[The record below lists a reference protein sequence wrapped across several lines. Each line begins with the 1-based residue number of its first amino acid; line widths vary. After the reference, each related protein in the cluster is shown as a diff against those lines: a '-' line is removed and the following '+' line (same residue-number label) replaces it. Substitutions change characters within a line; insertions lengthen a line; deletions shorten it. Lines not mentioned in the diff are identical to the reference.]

1 MCTWVEV
8 RGELWVSFFRCL
20 FEAES
25 LVSHWPI
32 QASLDNQ
39 SEEPGTRLSLSLVS
53 ALLGFRVSVPSI
65 WLSIWVLGVDSR
77 TSCL

>member
-1 MCTWVEV
+1 MYVGGGQ
-8 RGELWVSFFRCL
+8 RGALGVIFQMS
-20 FEAES
+20 EAES

-53 ALLGFRVSVPSI
+53 ALLGFQVSVPSI